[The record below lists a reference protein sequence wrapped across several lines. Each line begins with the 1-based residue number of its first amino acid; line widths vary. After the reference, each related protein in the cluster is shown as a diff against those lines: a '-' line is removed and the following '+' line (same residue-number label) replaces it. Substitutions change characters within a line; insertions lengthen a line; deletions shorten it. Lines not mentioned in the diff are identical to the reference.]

1 MARTIAISLLATDRM
16 SRTFNRA
23 ASSTTRL
30 SGALERVEKV
40 GNMTGLAVGAASA
53 VALTRALVP
62 LTAAAVAL
70 PSALLSVQLA
80 SKTLKVG
87 LSGVGEAMKAVG
99 EGDAKKLEESLKG
112 LAPSARSVVKET
124 AKLKDEWEKV
134 QRGVQQN
141 LFAGLS
147 KQLRTVGKQTLPVVS
162 TGMKSMATD
171 LNGVAV
177 EAAKVTKTSWFKGR
191 VAMAFKDAGHTV
203 QILTGAVRPLVD
215 IITRL
220 AVAGAPLV
228 KQFAGWA
235 VQGLRAAAAWM
246 DNSKNAGKMEQVLG
260 GIRDGFAKVTSIV
273 RNLLGFLG
281 GVIGA
286 SKEFDLTS
294 GDMLTTLEQVT
305 AAMAQWANSTE
316 GQKQMGDVFRML
328 ADVANSLAQ
337 IMPVLG
343 GTIGLVV
350 HLLTNLPGPVRET
363 VVQMLAWSVVIGVLV
378 GRFKLLLGVAAG
390 FGAIKSGFT
399 AINSGIKG
407 LQAAGTATRGFIAGF
422 RNVGLAF
429 SSSATQANTLGAA
442 VRSQLQRWKQL
453 TAQMYASAKAAV
465 VNAANW
471 VKMKAVAAGT
481 WIANAARAVAS
492 WATAMYRAAAAA
504 TANAVAQLR
513 AKAAAAGAWMASA
526 AKAAASMAVATGRA
540 TAAATA
546 NAVASARQRAAVIA
560 TAVAQRAAAVASKA
574 MAAAQ
579 WLLNAAMSANPIGL
593 IIVAIIALGAAF
605 VLAYK
610 KIGWFR
616 TLVDTLFKWF
626 MTAVNFVVNF
636 VKSHW
641 QLLIAIILGPMG
653 IIVGLVIKYWSQIKS
668 FVMAAVNFVVGFVKN
683 HWRLLIAIVLGPLGI
698 VLGLVTKYWN
708 QIRAFISRAVDAVI
722 GFVRSHW
729 RLIISIIGGPL
740 VAAVV
745 LITKYWGQIKSKT
758 VSFWNSIKSFLSGV
772 LNNIKRGF
780 DRAVDGIASVWN
792 GLRNAAKR
800 PVNFVIGVYNSGI
813 RPLVGKLAGLIGKN
827 VDLPYINKFARGG
840 VMPGYS
846 PGNDSLLAAVSPGE
860 SIFRPE
866 FTRAVGSKWVSAANA
881 IARTGG
887 PSAVRDWLVGGGDK
901 LGAEGA
907 GFARGG
913 VASGG
918 GFAGRFGFGGIV
930 GGLVKGLKDFAFDNV
945 GKAVKGTISKIL
957 GGAVPGGGGKIH
969 ELVAGLPRWI
979 KDTLF
984 TWVKD
989 KLDDF
994 MGGKGMKGALN
1005 WAKSQAG
1012 KPYVWG
1018 GVGPGGYDCS
1028 GFMSAI
1034 TNVIKGRS
1042 PYSRLFTTFSFTGAR
1057 SGPQGFVRDARSG
1070 FRVGVTNAGVG
1081 HMAGTLLNKN
1091 VESSGSA
1098 GVRVGGGARGA
1109 DNSLFNMR
1117 YGLKA
1122 DTGKLTLKPGWNPP
1136 VFNGTGRPELL
1147 STMAAAGSGGE
1158 YHFHFHG
1165 PIGSKLELQNWLTR
1179 ALDDLKRQGRMR

>member
-1 MARTIAISLLATDRM
+1 MGRTISISLLATDRM

-40 GNMTGLAVGAASA
+40 GNMTALAVGAASA

-80 SKTLKVG
+80 SATLKTG

-99 EGDAKKLEESLKG
+99 EGDSKKLDEALKG
-112 LAPSARSVVKET
+112 LAPSARSVVKE
-124 AKLKDEWEKV
+124 AGKLQEQWKKV
-134 QRGVQQN
+134 QKAVQQN
-141 LFAGLS
+141 LFAGLG
-147 KQLRTVGKQTLPVVS
+147 KQLRSVGKQMLPVVS
-162 TGMKSMATD
+162 TGMKSMAMD
-171 LNGVAV
+171 LNGVAK
-177 EAAKVTKTSWFKGR
+177 EAAKITKTSWFKGR

-203 QILTGAVRPLVD
+203 RILTGGVRPLVD
-215 IITRL
+215 ILTRL
-220 AVAGAPLV
+220 ATLGAPLI

-246 DNSKNAGKMEQVLG
+246 DNSKNATKMEQVLG
-260 GIRDGFAKVTSIV
+260 SIRDGFSKVANIV

-286 SKEFDLTS
+286 SKEFNLTS

-305 AAMAQWANSTE
+305 AAMAAWANSAE

-337 IMPVLG
+337 IMPLVG
-343 GTIGLVV
+343 GAVSLVV
-350 HLLTNLPGPVRET
+350 HMLTNMPGPVRET

-378 GRFKLLLGVAAG
+378 GRLKLLLGVAAG
-390 FGAIKSGFT
+390 FKAIKSGFT

-429 SSSATQANTLGAA
+429 SSSATRANTLGAA

-453 TAQMYASAKAAV
+453 TIQMYASAKAAL

-492 WATAMYRAAAAA
+492 WAVAMYRAAAAA
-504 TANAVAQLR
+504 TAHAVAQLR
-513 AKAAAAGAWMASA
+513 AKAAAAGAWMAQA
-526 AKAAASMAVATGRA
+526 AKGAASMAIATGRA

-593 IIVAIIALGAAF
+593 IILAIVALGAAF

-653 IIVGLVIKYWSQIKS
+653 IILGLVIKYWSQIKA
-668 FVMAAVNFVVGFVKN
+668 FVMGAIDFVVNFVKS
-683 HWRLLIAIVLGPLGI
+683 HWRLLIAIMLGPLGI
-698 VLGLVTKYWN
+698 ILGLVTKYWN
-708 QIRAFISRAVDAVI
+708 QIKSFVSRAVDAVI
-722 GFVRSHW
+722 NFVKSHW

-745 LITKYWGQIKSKT
+745 LITKYWGQIKSRT
-758 VSFWNSIKSFLSGV
+758 ISFWNQIRSALSNV
-772 LNNIKRGF
+772 LGNIKRGF
-780 DRAVDGIASVWN
+780 DRAVDGIKSVWE
-792 GLRNAAKR
+792 GLRSAARK
-800 PVNFVIGVYNSGI
+800 PVNFVIGVYNEGI

-866 FTRAVGSKWVSAANA
+866 FTRAVGSRWVATANQL
-881 IARTGG
+881 ARNGG

-907 GFARGG
+907 AFSRGG
-913 VASGG
+913 VAGG
-918 GFAGRFGFGGIV
+918 GFAGSFGFGGVV
-930 GGLVKGLKDFAFDNV
+930 GGLIKGLKDFAFDNV
-945 GKAVKGTISKIL
+945 AKAVKGTISKIL

-969 ELVAGLPRWI
+969 ELVSGLPGWI
-979 KDTLF
+979 KNTLF
-984 TWVKD
+984 SWIKD

-1005 WAKSQAG
+1005 WAQSQVG

-1042 PYSRLFTTFSFTGAR
+1042 PFSRLFTTFSFTGAR
-1057 SGPQGFVRDARSG
+1057 NGPQGFVRNARSG

-1109 DNSLFNMR
+1109 DDGLFNLR
-1117 YGLKA
+1117 YGLQA
-1122 DTGKLTLKPGWNPP
+1122 DTGKLTLRPGWNPP
-1136 VFNGTGRPELL
+1136 VFNGTGRPEML
-1147 STMAAAGSGGE
+1147 STAAAAGNGNE

-1165 PIGSKLELQNWLTR
+1165 PIGSKLELQNWLAR
-1179 ALDDLKRQGRMR
+1179 AMDDLKRQGRIR